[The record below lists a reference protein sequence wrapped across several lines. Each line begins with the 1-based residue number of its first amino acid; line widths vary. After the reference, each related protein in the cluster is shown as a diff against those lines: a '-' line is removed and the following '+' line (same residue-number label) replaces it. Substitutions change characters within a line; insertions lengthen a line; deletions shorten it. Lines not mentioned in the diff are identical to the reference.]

1 MLQSESD
8 RVRLYLS
15 TNFVH
20 ETFVRKSI
28 LQPQG
33 RTERAGKERSRDR
46 THDHSLA
53 SDGSCAGTTIS
64 NATGQVRGDG
74 VAAVAQLRF
83 WFCGGARFDGF
94 GLVSDQHSGDHVA
107 RIGVARPAA
116 ARGFPLS
123 AVPRDDSAIAIDAGT
138 LLDYASRTVV
148 LPGHFILA

>member
-1 MLQSESD
+1 MQQSKSD
-8 RVRLYLS
+8 RVRLHMR

-33 RTERAGKERSRDR
+33 RTEGAGKERSRDR
-46 THDHSLA
+46 TRDHSLA
-53 SDGSCAGTTIS
+53 SDGSCARATIS

-74 VAAVAQLRF
+74 VAAVAQLSF
-83 WFCGGARFDGF
+83 WLCGGARFDGF
-94 GLVSDQHSGDHVA
+94 GLISDQHPRDYVA

-116 ARGFPLS
+116 TRSFPLC
-123 AVPRDDSAIAIDAGT
+123 ALPRDDGPIAIDAGT
-138 LLDYASRTVV
+138 LLDHASRTVV